1 MVMIFFNDHKGHGV
15 DGKVSADSFTF
26 SAEST
31 NDEVLLELVDLLF
44 HFHFPHKCDDPPF
57 QDETENQRSAIGQ

>member
-15 DGKVSADSFTF
+15 DGKVSADGFTF

-57 QDETENQRSAIGQ
+57 